1 MARTKVPQKEIRTL
15 TAKIEL
21 RSVGDG
27 DNQREVIE
35 GYALKFNK
43 WSDTLGCW
51 LPFREKIMPG
61 ALDGC
66 DMSNVVATFNH
77 DQNMPLAR
85 NTISSGIGSLELSID
100 GIGLHFRCIPTN
112 TSYANDLKENIR
124 SNVVNQCSFAFNID
138 YEDDTADD
146 IQFNEQDDIYERT
159 INKIQTLSDVSVVT
173 TPAYPDTEAVVGQRC
188 KDKIEE
194 LRKKKQNRG
203 STSDE
208 EDEDECACENCN
220 HSDNCQSS
228 GAKCCICCNC
238 SMASEC
244 SKPGSDGCKCNQCSM
259 AENNCCQP
267 SSDNCLC
274 NTCQNTDCKKG
285 HIDNTVSSSASMSG
299 VQMNNKKTNDELRK
313 KLLLKTY
320 L

>member
-1 MARTKVPQKEIRTL
+1 MSQGVQKEIRTI

-21 RSVGDG
+21 RAVGEG
-27 DNQREVIE
+27 DNKQEVIE

-43 WSDTLGCW
+43 WSDTLGFFV
-51 LPFREKIMPG
+51 PFREKIMPG

-85 NTISSGIGSLELSID
+85 NTISSGTGSLELSVD
-100 GIGLHFRCIPTN
+100 GIGLHFRFSPTN
-112 TSYANDLKENIR
+112 TTYANDLKENIR
-124 SNVVNQCSFAFNID
+124 SNVVNQCSFAFDID
-138 YEDDTADD
+138 YDDELADSIEWND
-146 IQFNEQDDIYERT
+146 QDQIYERT
-159 INKIQTLSDVSVVT
+159 INKIKTLYDVSVVT

-194 LRKKKQNRG
+194 LRRNKQQRSNMQD
-203 STSDE
+203 TEDE
-208 EDEDECACENCN
+208 EECACENCN

-244 SKPGSDGCKCNQCSM
+244 SKPGSNGCKCNQCSM
-259 AENNCCQP
+259 AENNCCQIG
-267 SSDNCLC
+267 SDNCLC
-274 NTCQNTDCKKG
+274 NTCQNIDCKKG
-285 HIDNTVSSSASMSG
+285 HIDDNTNNNASEINGM
-299 VQMNNKKTNDELRK
+299 
-313 KLLLKTY
+313 
-320 L
+320 